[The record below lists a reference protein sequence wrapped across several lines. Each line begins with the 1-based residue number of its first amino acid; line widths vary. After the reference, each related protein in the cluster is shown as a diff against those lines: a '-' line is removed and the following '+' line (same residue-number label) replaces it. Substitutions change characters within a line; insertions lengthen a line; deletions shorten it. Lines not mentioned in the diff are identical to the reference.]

1 MRYLAKTVVELP
13 LDTDFPGIQL
23 ILSGQTKRDQSI
35 AVRTLLEKYVRFLFR
50 GSLLDVQKWTIKE
63 VSDD

>member
-13 LDTDFPGIQL
+13 LDTDFPGFQL
-23 ILSGQTKRDQSI
+23 FLSEQTKRVQKI
-35 AVRTLLEKYVRFLFR
+35 PVRTLLEKYVRFLFR